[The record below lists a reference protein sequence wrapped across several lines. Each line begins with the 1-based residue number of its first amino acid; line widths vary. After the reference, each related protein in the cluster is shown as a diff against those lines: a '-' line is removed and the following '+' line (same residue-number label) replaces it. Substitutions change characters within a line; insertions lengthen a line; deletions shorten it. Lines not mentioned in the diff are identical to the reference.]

1 MRASVRVP
9 GRPGLREGV
18 SFWVG
23 RWTEAARARGWF
35 FEPHA
40 VAAYLG
46 GVAAQEAVKLLTCMF
61 VPIDNTF
68 VYSGGLG
75 LSAPLKL

>member
-1 MRASVRVP
+1 MLSEKHAREVARFGAS
-9 GRPGLREGV
+9 
-18 SFWVG
+18 
-23 RWTEAARARGWF
+23 
-35 FEPHA
+35 EPHA
-40 VAAYLG
+40 VAAYMG

-75 LSAPLKL
+75 VSAPFKL